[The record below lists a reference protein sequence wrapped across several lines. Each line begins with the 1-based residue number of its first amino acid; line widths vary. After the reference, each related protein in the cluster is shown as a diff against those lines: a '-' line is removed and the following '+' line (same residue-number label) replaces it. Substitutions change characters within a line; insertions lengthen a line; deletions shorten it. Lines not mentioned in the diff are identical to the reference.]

1 MEKADVY
8 RELTKKLGME
18 QSPLIPQIWQVVC
31 TEEEAQIVNA
41 TPARLED
48 LAARFQIDPPEME
61 RILGRLFHRGVIFEQ
76 QKEGATI
83 YRMPRHI
90 VQMHDATSLWREAPP
105 ELFDL
110 WARFMEEEY
119 PQIPAFLTKIQ
130 ATSFLRVIPIQESI
144 STESRAL
151 PYEDAAR
158 IVEGAYR
165 LAVTNCP
172 CRLIARKCGKPLEVC
187 LQLNRGADYT
197 IKRGS
202 GREITAAEAREIL
215 RLSAAAGL
223 VHMTENRAGSG
234 NVICNCCNCCCLG
247 LPYAKDPATRGVIQA
262 SRYQALLAPDL
273 CNNCALCR
281 EVCPVSAIEPVSGD
295 IPLFIGE
302 KCLGCG
308 LCVGVCPTG
317 AVSLAPVRGEDFI
330 PA

>member
-1 MEKADVY
+1 MEKAAVY
-8 RELTKKLGME
+8 QELTKKLGME
-18 QSPLIPQIWQVVC
+18 QSPLIPRIWQVLC
-31 TEEEAQIVNA
+31 SEEEAQIVNA
-41 TPARLED
+41 LPARREE
-48 LAARFQIDPPEME
+48 LAARFAIDPQEME

-76 QKEGATI
+76 QKEGGVS

-90 VQMHDATSLWREAPP
+90 VQFHDATSLWPEAPP
-105 ELFDL
+105 ELFSL
-110 WARFMEEEY
+110 WAQFMEEEY

-130 ATSFLRVIPIQESI
+130 AASFLRVIPIQESI
-144 STESRAL
+144 STQSRAL

-172 CRLIARKCGKPLEVC
+172 CRLITRKCDKPLEVC
-187 LQLNRGADYT
+187 LQLNRGAEYT

-202 GREITAAEAREIL
+202 GREITAAEAKEIL

-234 NVICNCCNCCCLG
+234 NVICNCCNCCCIG

-262 SRYQALLAPDL
+262 SRYQAILAPDRCNSCGL
-273 CNNCALCR
+273 CL
-281 EVCPVSAIEPVSGD
+281 ESCPISAILPGSGEF
-295 IPLFIGE
+295 PLFIGE
-302 KCLGCG
+302 RCLGCG
-308 LCVGVCPTG
+308 LCTSACPTG
-317 AVSLAPVRGEDFI
+317 AISLAPVREPDFI